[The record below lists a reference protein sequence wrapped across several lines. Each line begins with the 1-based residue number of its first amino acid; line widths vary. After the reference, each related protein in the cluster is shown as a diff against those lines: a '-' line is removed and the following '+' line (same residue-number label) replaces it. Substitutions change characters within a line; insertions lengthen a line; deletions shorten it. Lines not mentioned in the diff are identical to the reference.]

1 MPLNKVNYV
10 DGQTIISAQNM
21 NDIQDE
27 VIRLGEKEIV
37 QSDWLEQDEN
47 SLAYV
52 KNKPFGV
59 AGQYRVACT
68 TETMLTSG
76 KLIEINTRN
85 DDYNNQMNDSRNNGS
100 NVYYLYKVSSG
111 MLFDIMGIGLY
122 QKIAFEYS
130 SGQYLT
136 IQDLKNGGGNIVSL
150 SLYIDNPNV
159 VSGKVYFYGDITY
172 DLATSG
178 IVLIEDSSDSILT
191 PGLYVAFNAQKKSQI
206 TKVLINSSYLFNAP
220 GALSMIDMPLAVNY
234 AVMALDGLKQPLQP
248 MVESVQESLNSFSSA
263 LDNKVDK
270 IGNKVLSD
278 VNFTKAYENA
288 VKSIDTIKSD
298 ISNLS
303 MRCSDLEDIFL
314 SGAAT
319 LARATEIAANPYG
332 VSLSAQNIGEELG
345 KLALGQN
352 SDKIFADEEENIV
365 FIKMSDKIPTPEDI
379 SKGFTMVVSMLNFS
393 SSVLPSMIPM
403 SPYCYIHIGNME
415 IDSNGWSFVDEN
427 LVITDGMMVFLEG
440 LVIIVNDINNPFGLP
455 KGVYTTILPEE
466 MSVLCSGLQISG
478 FDLSSSTAPVSRAQI
493 EDILLFIEEST
504 VTFTVN
510 GVSHRA
516 IKGMT
521 WGEWVNSRY
530 NDTELT
536 VVTHWQAGQMIG
548 ISSGYILRPH
558 SYVRPNEVI
567 QEEEYSLGR
576 EVSEPT

>member
-10 DGQTIISAQNM
+10 DGQTLITAQNM

-27 VIRLGEKEIV
+27 VIRLGEKQVV
-37 QSDWLEQDEN
+37 QSDWLEKDEN

-52 KNKPFGV
+52 KNKPFGA
-59 AGQYRVACT
+59 AGQYGVACT
-68 TETMLTSG
+68 TETMLNSG

-111 MLFDIMGIGLY
+111 MWFDIMGVGLY

-234 AVMALDGLKQPLQP
+234 AVMALDGIRAPLLP
-248 MVESVQESLNSFSSA
+248 MVESVQESLNNFSSA

-270 IGNKVLSD
+270 VGNKVLSD
-278 VNFTKAYENA
+278 VNFTKAYESQ
-288 VKSIDTIKSD
+288 VKN
-298 ISNLS
+298 ISNLANRIS
-303 MRCSDLEDIFL
+303 NLEYYHDSNYTDQEAMKQSAIMI
-314 SGAAT
+314 AN
-319 LARATEIAANPYG
+319 EIAANPCGAY
-332 VSLSAQNIGEELG
+332 LNTQELLTEYA
-345 KLALGQN
+345 KFMSGQT
-352 SDKIFADEEENIV
+352 SDKVFSVVSDSNVLFA
-365 FIKMSDKIPTPEDI
+365 KMSDKTPTKEDFK
-379 SKGFTMVVSMLNFS
+379 KGFST
-393 SSVLPSMIPM
+393 VLAYPDEISGFMAIRPQIGLMIPDIAFNPDIWEELEAE
-403 SPYCYIHIGNME
+403 SAFTDLDEAG
-415 IDSNGWSFVDEN
+415 SFIFSD
-427 LVITDGMMVFLEG
+427 VFLIVQEG
-440 LVIIVNDINNPFGLP
+440 NSMGLP
-455 KGVYTTILPEE
+455 KGLYVPASFDML
-466 MSVLCSGLQISG
+466 VLGLEING

-493 EDILLFIEEST
+493 EDILLFIEESM

-548 ISSGYILRPH
+548 ISSDYILRPH

-567 QEEEYSLGR
+567 QAEEYSLGR

>member
-10 DGQTIISAQNM
+10 DGQTLITAQNM

-52 KNKPFGV
+52 KNKPFGA

-76 KLIEINTRN
+76 KLIEINTKN

-100 NVYYLYKVSSG
+100 NVYYLYKISSG
-111 MLFDIMGIGLY
+111 LIFDFYGIGVY

-136 IQDLKNGGGNIVSL
+136 IQDLKYGGGNIVSL
-150 SLYIDNPNV
+150 STYIDNPNI

-191 PGLYVAFNAQKKSQI
+191 PGLYVAFNAEKKSQI
-206 TKVLINSSYLFNAP
+206 TKVLINSSYLFNSP

-234 AVMALDGLKQPLQP
+234 AALVLDGVRQPLQP
-248 MVESVQESLNSFSSA
+248 MIDSVQESLNNFSSA

-270 IGNKVLSD
+270 VGNKVLSD
-278 VNFTKAYENA
+278 VNFTKAYESKVNN
-288 VKSIDTIKSD
+288 
-298 ISNLS
+298 ISNLENRIS
-303 MRCSDLEDIFL
+303 SLEYYHSPDYTDQKLMEQSAIMI
-314 SGAAT
+314 AN
-319 LARATEIAANPYG
+319 EIAANPHGAY
-332 VSLSAQNIGEELG
+332 LNTQELLTEYA
-345 KLALGQN
+345 KLMSGQT
-352 SDKIFADEEENIV
+352 SDKVFSVVSDSDVLFA
-365 FIKMSDKIPTPEDI
+365 KMSDKTPTKEDFK
-379 SKGFTMVVSMLNFS
+379 KGFST
-393 SSVLPSMIPM
+393 VLAYPDEIFGFMAIKPQIGLMIPDIAFDPDIWEELEAE
-403 SPYCYIHIGNME
+403 SAFTDLDEVG
-415 IDSNGWSFVDEN
+415 SFIFSD
-427 LVITDGMMVFLEG
+427 VFLIVQEG
-440 LVIIVNDINNPFGLP
+440 NSMGLP
-455 KGVYTTILPEE
+455 KGLYVPASFDML
-466 MSVLCSGLQISG
+466 VLGVQING

-493 EDILLFIEEST
+493 EDILLFIEESMT
-504 VTFTVN
+504 TFTIN
-510 GVSHRA
+510 GVAHRA

-536 VVTHWQAGQMIG
+536 IITHWQNGEVIG
-548 ISSGYILRPH
+548 VTSSYLLRPYTH
-558 SYVRPNEVI
+558 VHPNEVI
-567 QEEEYSLGR
+567 QAEEYRLGQ
-576 EVSEPT
+576 ETAEPT

>member
-27 VIRLGEKEIV
+27 VIRLGEKEVV

-47 SLAYV
+47 SLAYI

-68 TETMLTSG
+68 IETMATSN
-76 KLIEINTRN
+76 KLIEINTKN

-111 MLFDIMGIGLY
+111 LIFDFFGVGIY

-130 SGQYLT
+130 DGQYLT
-136 IQDLKNGGGNIVSL
+136 IYDLKNGGGNIESL
-150 SLYIDNPNV
+150 SLYIDNPNI

-178 IVLIEDSSDSILT
+178 VVLIEDSSDSILT
-191 PGLYVAFNAQKKSQI
+191 PGLYVALNAQKESQI

-234 AVMALDGLKQPLQP
+234 AVMALDGIKQPLQP
-248 MVESVQESLNSFSSA
+248 MVESVQESLNNFSSV

-270 IGNKVLSD
+270 VGNKVLSD
-278 VNFTKAYENA
+278 VNFTKAYENQ
-288 VKSIDTIKSD
+288 VKN
-298 ISNLS
+298 ISNLENRIS
-303 MRCSDLEDIFL
+303 NLEYYHNPDYTDEEVMKESAIMI
-314 SGAAT
+314 AN
-319 LARATEIAANPYG
+319 EIAANPRGAYLNTQELLAEYAKLMSG
-332 VSLSAQNIGEELG
+332 QTSDKVFMPPFDSEVFFTKISDKTPTKEDFTKGFSTVMACPDEILGFMVIRPQVGLMMPDIAFYPELWENIGVDSIFTDLDEVGSFIFSDAFLVAQEG
-345 KLALGQN
+345 N
-352 SDKIFADEEENIV
+352 S
-365 FIKMSDKIPTPEDI
+365 MS
-379 SKGFTMVVSMLNFS
+379 F
-393 SSVLPSMIPM
+393 
-403 SPYCYIHIGNME
+403 
-415 IDSNGWSFVDEN
+415 
-427 LVITDGMMVFLEG
+427 
-440 LVIIVNDINNPFGLP
+440 P
-455 KGVYTTILPEE
+455 KGLYVPTSFDMLIL
-466 MSVLCSGLQISG
+466 GLQING

-493 EDILLFIEEST
+493 EDILLFIEESMI
-504 VTFTVN
+504 TFTVN
-510 GVSHRA
+510 GVPHRA

-536 VVTHWQAGQMIG
+536 IITHWQAGQMIG
-548 ISSGYILRPH
+548 ISSTHLLRPY
-558 SYVRPNEVI
+558 SYVRPDELI
-567 QEEEYSLGR
+567 KAEEYHLGH
-576 EVSEPT
+576 ETSEPV